1 MPEGEGERAALEGQ
15 RDAIRARIVDLEEA
29 RYVRGEFHSS
39 DEIARWEGMMERLM
53 AQRDAVLDAIDQLD
67 PPTDFNLGRLLD
79 IYQSREAWDATPL
92 EQRRELLKIA
102 VDKVRIRP
110 AHRSRSIPVAD
121 RVQLV
126 LAGEESEGGP
136 NRRR

>member
-1 MPEGEGERAALEGQ
+1 
-15 RDAIRARIVDLEEA
+15 
-29 RYVRGEFHSS
+29 
-39 DEIARWEGMMERLM
+39 MMERLM